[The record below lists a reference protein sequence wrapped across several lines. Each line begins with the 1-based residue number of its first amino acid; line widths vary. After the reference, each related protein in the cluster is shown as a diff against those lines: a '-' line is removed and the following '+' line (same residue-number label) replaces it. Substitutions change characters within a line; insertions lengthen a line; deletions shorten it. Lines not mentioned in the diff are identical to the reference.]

1 MIGLSNEPVE
11 RAWRLPESDH
21 DVAGRFLATSFDRCC
36 SAEEVQARV
45 EAIESAY
52 DALIGRLGSAGFDPT
67 PFKAR
72 KDGSNCRRRGREA
85 DREVK
90 KAAERSEGG
99 RARLSRICHRVV
111 NQACT
116 NDRAGEEVRTV

>member
-21 DVAGRFLATSFDRCC
+21 DVAGRFLAHSFDRCC

-52 DALIGRLGSAGFDPT
+52 EGLIKRLGSAGFDPT

-72 KDGSNCRRRGREA
+72 LRSIASAKMAAIADAEVAKTLDDYEGS
-85 DREVK
+85 
-90 KAAERSEGG
+90 
-99 RARLSRICHRVV
+99 IP
-111 NQACT
+111 
-116 NDRAGEEVRTV
+116 